1 MTVTF
6 TIPGAPSGKGRP
18 RFNRRTGK
26 TRKPYTP
33 QKTRDYEETVREC
46 CRTVLEAP
54 FPPDMALRCEI
65 FAAFPV
71 APSDSK
77 PKRQRKLADLLKPT
91 KKPDWDN
98 IGKIVCDALNG
109 IAYHDDAQIT
119 CAVVKKRYAA
129 FPCVRVTLSEDCE
142 TAEEQTEE
150 TAII

>member
-6 TIPGAPSGKGRP
+6 TITDAPSGKGRP
-18 RFNRRTGK
+18 RFNTRTG
-26 TRKPYTP
+26 RIYTP
-33 QKTRDYEETVREC
+33 QNTRDYEETVREC
-46 CRTVLEAP
+46 YKTAMSVP
-54 FPPDMALRCEI
+54 FPPDMAIRCEI

-77 PKRQRKLADLLKPT
+77 PKQQRKLDGLLKPT

-109 IAYHDDAQIT
+109 VAYHDDAQIT
-119 CAVVKKRYAA
+119 YSVVKKRYAA
-129 FPCVRVTLSEDCE
+129 VPCVRVTLSEDCE

-150 TAII
+150 PAII

>member
-18 RFNRRTGK
+18 RFNGRTER
-26 TRKPYTP
+26 TYTP

-46 CRTVLEAP
+46 CKTALSAP
-54 FPPDMALRCEI
+54 FPPDMAIRCEI
-65 FAAFPV
+65 FAGFPI
-71 APSDSK
+71 AQSDSK
-77 PKRQRKLADLLKPT
+77 PKRRRKLADLLKPT

-109 IAYHDDAQIT
+109 VAYHDDSQIT
-119 CAVVKKRYAA
+119 YSVVKKRYAA

-142 TAEEQTEE
+142 AADERTEE
-150 TAII
+150 PATI

>member
-1 MTVTF
+1 MAVTF

-18 RFNRRTGK
+18 RFNGRTGR
-26 TRKPYTP
+26 TYTP

-46 CRTVLEAP
+46 CKKALSAP
-54 FPPDMALRCEI
+54 FPPDIALRCEI

-77 PKRQRKLADLLKPT
+77 PKRQRKLAGLLKPT

-109 IAYHDDAQIT
+109 IAYHDDSQIT

-142 TAEEQTEE
+142 TAEERIEE
-150 TAII
+150 SAII

>member
-18 RFNRRTGK
+18 KFNGRTRRA
-26 TRKPYTP
+26 YTP
-33 QKTRDYEETVREC
+33 QNTRDYEETVREC

-54 FPPDMALRCEI
+54 FPPDMALRCEV
-65 FAAFPV
+65 FAGFPV

-77 PKRQRKLADLLKPT
+77 PKQQRKLDGLLKPT

-109 IAYHDDAQIT
+109 VAYHDDSQIT

-142 TAEEQTEE
+142 AADERTEE
-150 TAII
+150 MATI

>member
-18 RFNRRTGK
+18 KFNGR
-26 TRKPYTP
+26 TRKAYTP
-33 QKTRDYEETVREC
+33 QNTRDYEETVREC
-46 CRTVLEAP
+46 CKTVLEAP
-54 FPPDMALRCEI
+54 FPPDMALHCEI

-77 PKRQRKLADLLKPT
+77 PKRRRKLAGVLKPT

-109 IAYHDDAQIT
+109 VAYHDDSQIT
-119 CAVVKKRYAA
+119 YSVVNKRYAA

-142 TAEEQTEE
+142 AAEERAEE
-150 TAII
+150 PATI

>member
-6 TIPGAPSGKGRP
+6 TIPGAPSGKGRL
-18 RFNRRTGK
+18 RINRRTGIG
-26 TRKPYTP
+26 YTP

-65 FAAFPV
+65 FAGFPV

-77 PKRQRKLADLLKPT
+77 PKRRRKLDGLLKPT

-109 IAYHDDAQIT
+109 VAYHDDSQIT
-119 CAVVKKRYAA
+119 YSVVKKRYAA

-142 TAEEQTEE
+142 AADERTEE
-150 TAII
+150 PATI

>member
-6 TIPGAPSGKGRP
+6 TIPGAPSGKERP
-18 RFNRRTGK
+18 RFNGRTGR
-26 TRKPYTP
+26 TYTP

-46 CRTVLEAP
+46 CKEALDAP
-54 FPPDMALRCEI
+54 FPPDAAIRCEI
-65 FAAFPV
+65 FAAFPLL
-71 APSDSK
+71 ASDSK
-77 PKRQRKLADLLKPT
+77 PKRRRKLADLLKPT

-109 IAYHDDAQIT
+109 VAYHDDSQIT

-142 TAEEQTEE
+142 TAAERTEE